1 MITPS
6 FDMEKEQAYNDR
18 ILKECST
25 VTVRKMTPEDERLF
39 SSRRLN
45 RSEKIS
51 GVAGIEGF
59 VNNKTLESRGIT
71 KSTKLRG
78 G

>member
-1 MITPS
+1 MISPS
-6 FDMEKEQAYNDR
+6 FDMEREQAYNDR
-18 ILKECST
+18 IIKECSV
-25 VTVRKMTPEDERLF
+25 VTVRKMTPEDEKLF

-45 RSEKIS
+45 KSEKIS

-59 VNNKTLESRGIT
+59 VNNRTRIARSIAKTT
-71 KSTKLRG
+71 NHRG